1 MISEE
6 KRMISPETL
15 RRYPYF
21 AEASEESLRQLAM
34 AGHDVTVRAGD
45 TMFNENEPADHLYII
60 IHGEV
65 DIVYSL
71 PNGRHRT
78 VDTLVDGDLLVWS
91 ALIPPHRTTGSG
103 IAMKETHLV
112 SLEAVR
118 VRAVCKQDPRLGR
131 RLMTQVV
138 KLLSNR
144 LDGVQVQLA
153 VVGSEP
159 TRHARK

>member
-1 MISEE
+1 MLSQET
-6 KRMISPETL
+6 RMISPEVL

-21 AEASEESLRQLAM
+21 AEASDHSLKQLAM
-34 AGHDVTVRAGD
+34 AGHEMTVQHGA
-45 TMFNENEPADHLYII
+45 TMFNEGEPADYLYII
-60 IHGEV
+60 INGKV

-71 PNGRHRT
+71 PNGRHST

-91 ALIPPHRTTGSG
+91 ALIPPHRTTGSA
-103 IAMKETHLV
+103 IATKDTHLV

-118 VRAVCKQDPRLGR
+118 VRAVCEQDPRVGS
-131 RLMTQVV
+131 RLMREVV

-153 VVGSEP
+153 VRELKS
-159 TRHARK
+159 